1 LPEKEPLV
9 HFKVPEVA
17 EVKAYLVKLP
27 DGKLVVRTEEEL
39 QLIPKKEEK
48 SGEK

>member
-1 LPEKEPLV
+1 LSLPEKEPLV
-9 HFKVPEVA
+9 RFQVPKKA
-17 EVKAYLVKLP
+17 EVKAYLVELP

-48 SGEK
+48 KE

>member
-1 LPEKEPLV
+1 MPEKEPLV
-9 HFKVPEVA
+9 RFQVPKVA
-17 EVKAYLVKLP
+17 EVKAYLVELP

-48 SGEK
+48 KE